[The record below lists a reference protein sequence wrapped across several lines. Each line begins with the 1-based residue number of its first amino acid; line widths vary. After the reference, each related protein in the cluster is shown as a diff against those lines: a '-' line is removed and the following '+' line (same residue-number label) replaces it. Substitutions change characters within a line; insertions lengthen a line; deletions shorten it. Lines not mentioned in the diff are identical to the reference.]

1 MAPGLDWSEHSQS
14 KESDEKRASVR
25 SSRCSGEGRT
35 MGSRRIFA
43 PQFKLQVLDSYR
55 KDADCRGN
63 QRATARKYGIHRRQ
77 IQKWLQ
83 VEASLR
89 TAVEVTPA
97 ADPEL
102 TALNLCADAARQRDD
117 STGESR
123 QATCQQ
129 NSVPC
134 SEKNR
139 PTRVT
144 LFPRIKVE
152 LSEPQT
158 EQKGVRVSL
167 FPSVRVEVSKP
178 QETVRVKDEE
188 ISEEDEMDEV
198 NVSNP
203 ETEQALDFTA
213 ATLSKR
219 RSFSLQFKL
228 EVLNAFHSDR
238 SCHGNQRAT
247 ARKFGINRRQVQKW
261 LGQELELRGEAT
273 YRGGLYRQRLGR
285 WLDTEEGKRTEEN
298 DKPSDARV
306 SCNQSQQPENVED
319 QCWDLSNKKRKAES
333 VPEVPPLFKKRA
345 TDMVV
350 LQHKEYVP
358 YENNVVTSSVDKM
371 YPFIQSEVQETALCL
386 VKVEGRSKES
396 TDERPMLNN
405 PEVSSSVYKI
415 KPDLIVRPVLFHPN
429 REHSVTPPPI
439 MLSSHPAHVGSFA
452 PPPTFG
458 SLHHMLN
465 LYQGLVGE
473 CKIQR
478 HTCPLDF
485 KLDAVDCYH
494 GHSDCHENQCVV
506 ASKFDVHHR
515 QIQKWLQQET
525 QLRQRSTNA
534 HVLNMY
540 R

>member
-1 MAPGLDWSEHSQS
+1 MAPGLDWTEHSQS

-25 SSRCSGEGRT
+25 SGRYSGEGRT
-35 MGSRRIFA
+35 MGSRRVFA

-89 TAVEVTPA
+89 TAVEVAPA
-97 ADPEL
+97 AAPEL
-102 TALNLCADAARQRDD
+102 TALNLSAVAARQRDD
-117 STGESR
+117 SAGESR

-152 LSEPQT
+152 VSEPQT

-167 FPSVRVEVSKP
+167 FPSVRVEVLKP
-178 QETVRVKDEE
+178 QETVRIKDEV
-188 ISEEDEMDEV
+188 ISEEDEMDEI

-203 ETEQALDFTA
+203 ETEQALDFTC

-298 DKPSDARV
+298 DMPSHARV
-306 SCNQSQQPENVED
+306 SYNQSHQPENTED
-319 QCWDLSNKKRKAES
+319 QCWDLSNKKRKAEP
-333 VPEVPPLFKKRA
+333 VAEVPLLKKRA

-358 YENNVVTSSVDKM
+358 YENTMVTSSVDKM

-386 VKVEGRSKES
+386 VKMEGRSKES
-396 TDERPMLNN
+396 IDEIPKLNH
-405 PEVSSSVYKI
+405 PEISSSVDRI
-415 KPDLIVRPVLFHPN
+415 RHDLSVRPLLFHPN
-429 REHSVTPPPI
+429 REHSVTPPPL
-439 MLSSHPAHVGSFA
+439 MLPPHSAPLGSFA
-452 PPPTFG
+452 PPPTFD

-465 LYQGLVGE
+465 LYRGLVGE

-478 HTCPLDF
+478 HTYPLGS
-485 KLDAVDCYH
+485 KLDVLDCYH
-494 GHSDCHENQCVV
+494 GNSDCHENQHAVV
-506 ASKFDVHHR
+506 SKFGVHHR

-525 QLRQRSTNA
+525 QLRQRNTNA
-534 HVLNMY
+534 HVLNIY

>member
-14 KESDEKRASVR
+14 KEDSDEKKTSVR
-25 SSRCSGEGRT
+25 SGRYSGEGRS

-55 KDADCRGN
+55 KDVDCRGN

-89 TAVEVTPA
+89 TAVEVAPA
-97 ADPEL
+97 SVPEL

-117 STGESR
+117 SAGESL

-134 SEKNR
+134 AEKNR
-139 PTRVT
+139 RPARVT

-152 LSEPQT
+152 VSEPQT

-167 FPSVRVEVSKP
+167 FPSVKVEVSEP
-178 QETVRVKDEE
+178 QEAVKVKEEE
-188 ISEEDEMDEV
+188 ISEEDDMDEI
-198 NVSNP
+198 NVSNL
-203 ETEQALDFTA
+203 ESEQALDFTCA
-213 ATLSKR
+213 ALSKR

-285 WLDTEEGKRTEEN
+285 WLDSEEGKRAEEN
-298 DKPSDARV
+298 DQPIKSKV
-306 SCNQSQQPENVED
+306 SCNRSQEPENFQD
-319 QCWDLSNKKRKAES
+319 QCWDLSNKKRKAEP
-333 VPEVPPLFKKRA
+333 VIEVPHFKKRA
-345 TDMVV
+345 SDVVV
-350 LQHKEYVP
+350 LQHRECVP
-358 YENNVVTSSVDKM
+358 YENTDVTSSVDLHM
-371 YPFIQSEVQETALCL
+371 QSDVQETALCL
-386 VKVEGRSKES
+386 VKVGRRAKES
-396 TDERPMLNN
+396 VYERPQLSH
-405 PEVSSSVYKI
+405 PEVSSSADKI
-415 KPDLIVRPVLFHPN
+415 RQDVSVGPVLFHPN
-429 REHSVTPPPI
+429 REHSVTPPPF
-439 MLSSHPAHVGSFA
+439 LLPSHPVAVGSFA
-452 PPPTFG
+452 PPPACG
-458 SLHHMLN
+458 GLHHMLN
-465 LYQGLVGE
+465 LCRGLVGE
-473 CKIQR
+473 CKIRR
-478 HTCPLDF
+478 HTYPSDF
-485 KLDAVDCYH
+485 KLDAKYCYYGNGDCN
-494 GHSDCHENQCVV
+494 GNQRAV
-506 ASKFDVHHR
+506 AGKFGIHHR
-515 QIQKWLQQET
+515 QIQRWLQQET
-525 QLRQRSTNA
+525 QLRQRNASA
-534 HVLNMY
+534 HVLNMF